1 MAKKGI
7 RYAVF
12 ATRTEAESNGT
23 VTVTYSGG
31 KVLSPV
37 AGYNGS
43 MNKTDAKDYGDDH
56 VVDTDKTVTGGTLAV
71 ELNEDNDD
79 IYTMLL
85 GHTKDTEGKI
95 IYNADDEAPYVG
107 SGAIGKSGSKW
118 VAKFYKKVKFAEPND
133 ENSTKQESTTFGHVN
148 LSGDIIIP
156 EDGEWKLRETFDTLD
171 AAKTWLNTLVGI
183 TTTP

>member
-12 ATRTEAESNGT
+12 GILDEQTG
-23 VTVTYSGG
+23 TYSGG
-31 KVLSPV
+31 KCLSPV
-37 AGYNGS
+37 AGYNGTPNNS
-43 MNKTDAKDYGDDH
+43 SVKDYGDDH
-56 VVDTDKTVTGGTLAV
+56 AVEVENSVVGGTLDV
-71 ELNEDNDD
+71 ELNDD
-79 IYTMLL
+79 SDEIYTMLL

-118 VAKFYKKVKFAEPND
+118 VAKFYKKVKFSEPND

-156 EDGEWKLRETFDTLD
+156 ENGEWKLRETFDTL
-171 AAKTWLNTLVGI
+171 AEAKTWLNGLVGI
-183 TTTP
+183 TSTGGNTEP